1 MKEHLLQI
9 ARTALLCGALGL
21 LLYLGLTELA
31 RFPTFTVPVLGIFG
45 SACVAIL
52 LAQEI
57 SGALR
62 TGILPRLPGAIRRRE
77 EPIWFWGSLALSLLC
92 LLLLLWLLW
101 LLVASLVRL
110 VLHSAA

>member
-1 MKEHLLQI
+1 MKGHLFQI

-21 LLYLGLTELA
+21 LLNLGLAELA
-31 RFPTFTVPVLGIFG
+31 RFPELTVPALGIFG
-45 SACVAIL
+45 AGCVAIL

-57 SGALR
+57 AGALR

-92 LLLLLWLLW
+92 LLLLLWLL
-101 LLVASLVRL
+101 VASLIRL
-110 VLHSAA
+110 VRHSAA

>member
-1 MKEHLLQI
+1 MKGHLFQI

-21 LLYLGLTELA
+21 LLYLGLTELT
-31 RFPTFTVPVLGIFG
+31 RFPRFTVPVLGILG

-57 SGALR
+57 AGALR

-92 LLLLLWLLW
+92 LLLLLWLL
-101 LLVASLVRL
+101 VAGLVRL
-110 VLHSAA
+110 VLHSTA